1 MTWEQRY
8 RLRQTARTS
17 LVLWGV
23 VSLVAAL
30 LVAPAVRW
38 LDRETGWKVFNFS
51 PDGARAVL
59 SVLVGSMLTFIV
71 FVLSATLI
79 VVQLASGQWTP
90 RVIRLVLATPGVK
103 IALGIL
109 TFAYCYTLAALGRV
123 EARVPDL
130 HVGIA
135 VLLNLACIVVFFL
148 FVQRLSS
155 ALRPDSLV
163 QLVAHRAEQVIDE
176 VYPSLLDPKHEEMPR
191 SQIRPALPAEEIEF
205 TGQAGVIMA
214 FSAVDL
220 ARVARDANV
229 TVELIPQVGD
239 FVSAGDVLF
248 RVTGGTKPIPTETLR
263 GCVAVGPE
271 RTMEQDPRFVFRI
284 LVDIA
289 NKALSPAI
297 NDPTTAVQ
305 VLDQIQR
312 LLLRLGERR
321 LDDGQLREQD
331 GTLRLV
337 YGTPNWPDFV
347 MLAVSEVRHF
357 GSESLQVYRRL
368 RVMLTHLIEQL
379 PESRRPPLQAELALV
394 RSGVE
399 RSFEDLEDRKRANVG
414 DYQGV
419 GRSET

>member
-17 LVLWGV
+17 LVLWAGIA
-23 VSLVAAL
+23 LVAAL
-30 LVAPAVRW
+30 AVAPAVRW
-38 LDRETGWKVFNFS
+38 FDRETGWTLFDFS

-59 SVLVGSMLTFIV
+59 STLVGSMLTFIV

-109 TFAYCYTLAALGRV
+109 TFAFTYTLAALGRV

-130 HVGIA
+130 HVGVA
-135 VLLNLACIVVFFL
+135 VLLNLASIIVFFL

-155 ALRPDSLV
+155 ALRPASLV
-163 QLVAHRAEQVIDE
+163 QLVADQAEQVIDE
-176 VYPSLLDPKHEEMPR
+176 VYPTPLDPKRADQPE
-191 SQIRPALPAEEIEF
+191 RPSLTAPATQEIDF
-205 TGQAGVIMA
+205 IGRAGVVMA
-214 FSAVDL
+214 FSAAGL
-220 ARVARDANV
+220 TRAARNADAA
-229 TVELIPQVGD
+229 VELIPQVGD
-239 FVSAGDVLF
+239 FVSAGDPLF
-248 RVTGGTKPIPTETLR
+248 RVAGGAIPIAPEELR

-305 VLDQIQR
+305 ALDQIQR
-312 LLLRLGERR
+312 LLLHVGRR
-321 LDDGQLREQD
+321 ALDDGQVRDRD
-331 GTLRLV
+331 GKLRLV

-347 MLAVSEVRHF
+347 MLAVSEVRHY
-357 GSESLQVYRRL
+357 GSGSLQVDRRL
-368 RVMLTHLIEQL
+368 RAMLKRLIEEL
-379 PESRRPPLQAELALV
+379 PDSRRSPLEAELALL
-394 RSGVE
+394 RSAVE
-399 RSFEDLEDRKRANVG
+399 RSFEDVEDRKRANVA

-419 GRSET
+419 GSSET

>member
-38 LDRETGWKVFNFS
+38 LDRETGWKVFDFS
-51 PDGARAVL
+51 PEGARAVL

-109 TFAYCYTLAALGRV
+109 TFAYTYTLAALGRV
-123 EARVPDL
+123 DASVPDL

-176 VYPSLLDPKHEEMPR
+176 VYPLLFDPKHEEMPR
-191 SQIRPALPAEEIEF
+191 SQVLPALPAEEIEF

-214 FSAVDL
+214 VSAVDL
-220 ARVARDANV
+220 ARVARDANAAI
-229 TVELIPQVGD
+229 ELIPQVGD
-239 FVSAGDVLF
+239 FVAAGDLLF
-248 RVTGGTKPIPTETLR
+248 RVIGGTQPIPTETLH
-263 GCVAVGPE
+263 GYVAVGPE

-305 VLDQIQR
+305 VLDQIER
-312 LLLRLGERR
+312 LLLRLGKRR
-321 LDDGQLREQD
+321 LDDGQLRERD
-331 GTLRLV
+331 GKLRLV

-347 MLAVSEVRHF
+347 MLAVSEVRQF

-368 RVMLTHLIEQL
+368 QAMLAHLIDKL
-379 PESRRPPLQAELALV
+379 PEVRRPPLEAELTLV

-399 RSFEDLEDRKRANVG
+399 RSFEDLEDRRRANVG

-419 GRSET
+419 GRSEA

>member
-8 RLRQTARTS
+8 RLHQTARTS

-38 LDRETGWKVFNFS
+38 LDRETGWKVFDFS
-51 PDGARAVL
+51 PEGARAVL

-109 TFAYCYTLAALGRV
+109 TFAYTYTLAALGRV
-123 EARVPDL
+123 DARVPDL

-135 VLLNLACIVVFFL
+135 VLLNLACIFVFFL

-176 VYPSLLDPKHEEMPR
+176 VYPLLFDPKHEEMPR
-191 SQIRPALPAEEIEF
+191 SQVLPALPAEEIEF

-220 ARVARDANV
+220 ARVARDVNA
-229 TVELIPQVGD
+229 TIEFIPQVGD
-239 FVSAGDVLF
+239 FVAAGDMLF
-248 RVTGGTKPIPTETLR
+248 RVIGGTKPIPTETLH
-263 GCVAVGPE
+263 GYVAVGPE
-271 RTMEQDPRFVFRI
+271 RTMEQDPGSSSGSSLTSRTRRCHRRSMIRPPPFKYSIKSSVSCS
-284 LVDIA
+284 A
-289 NKALSPAI
+289 WE
-297 NDPTTAVQ
+297 NDDSTTAKAA
-305 VLDQIQR
+305 R
-312 LLLRLGERR
+312 AG
-321 LDDGQLREQD
+321 
-331 GTLRLV
+331 
-337 YGTPNWPDFV
+337 W
-347 MLAVSEVRHF
+347 
-357 GSESLQVYRRL
+357 
-368 RVMLTHLIEQL
+368 
-379 PESRRPPLQAELALV
+379 QAAWSTA
-394 RSGVE
+394 RQTGPTS
-399 RSFEDLEDRKRANVG
+399 
-414 DYQGV
+414 
-419 GRSET
+419 